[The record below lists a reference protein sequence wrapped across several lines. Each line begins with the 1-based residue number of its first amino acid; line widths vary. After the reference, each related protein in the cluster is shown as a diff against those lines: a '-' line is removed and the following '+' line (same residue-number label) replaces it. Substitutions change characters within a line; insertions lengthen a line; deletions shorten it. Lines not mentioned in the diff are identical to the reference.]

1 MVPLASASKNCLPR
15 LHPLATWCQASG
27 LAYEKCQ
34 GPWDSYSVYESAQ
47 RRKLREGWALLLSP
61 LCSLC
66 LPHPSSQ
73 GLYKVRPCAF
83 QLPQPGPGQSRHLPA
98 LKGDCTPASLSW
110 SLEGPSVQ
118 RGKDRSFQDQQL
130 WKFWKLRCNVALEL
144 GR

>member
-1 MVPLASASKNCLPR
+1 MGITFVPTLQLVSS
-15 LHPLATWCQASG
+15 
-27 LAYEKCQ
+27 
-34 GPWDSYSVYESAQ
+34 
-47 RRKLREGWALLLSP
+47 SP
-61 LCSLC
+61 LIPGSI
-66 LPHPSSQ
+66 Q
-73 GLYKVRPCAF
+73 GAF

-98 LKGDCTPASLSW
+98 LKGDRTPASLSW